1 MNRLNQIMNQT
12 EKAENKKKKQKSKK
26 ESTLPVYDMK
36 GQNITPEKK
45 KRDKRIAILILT
57 LTGIIVFLY
66 FPGMFIKSTEQSKNS
81 DAPVQTD
88 TSAIR
93 KTNSALRNNPSEDYD
108 GDGLTN
114 SEETT
119 LGTDPWHIDT
129 DGDGASDYY
138 EAKISNTDPLTP
150 DSTLLDVQTKNDKAK
165 GKKVGS
171 PYKIGN
177 VILWA
182 DDYDSKAYGTV
193 VETTTGYHFCNF
205 NGYAQFPS
213 GKYVYRVKNGVR
225 SLLSYRKDENA
236 WKVSAGDLVEVYDE
250 PLEEIVEFT
259 FFTKPVYAEANTATE
274 LLAKMLPDKGF
285 ITAEKKMKIDVEP
298 DTNKATVTD
307 IVKPVFDSNDDY
319 RYTVNNNT
327 LNDLQFVRKSIEDD
341 KSCIAVSLYNQEKGE
356 YLAVIYGYT
365 HSGDLLLADMNTLK
379 PIGTLKITESA
390 RKMLDENG
398 DIVSVS
404 YFEFNGFGFSSNNG
418 DRISFFAS
426 SSKTQST
433 ESQFKKDS
441 KKNTN
446 DKVKENNKDTSK
458 SEGSEKESNEQQD
471 RTDNA
476 SNVSDFTDTLPSADT
491 NSTDLDSTQ
500 SVAQ

>member
-1 MNRLNQIMNQT
+1 MRNLEEDERMLQVFLSRGLS
-12 EKAENKKKKQKSKK
+12 EKAAQDILDCLDHIEEMKNDPFQSYVYTK
-26 ESTLPVYDMK
+26 EKINEESQNDLWSADTALDKMK
-36 GQNITPEKK
+36 N
-45 KRDKRIAILILT
+45 AY
-57 LTGIIVFLY
+57 FLY
-66 FPGMFIKSTEQSKNS
+66 KNS
-81 DAPVQTD
+81 IFKEFAMIAYLDSLD
-88 TSAIR
+88 S
-93 KTNSALRNNPSEDYD
+93 KHKSEH
-108 GDGLTN
+108 L
-114 SEETT
+114 E
-119 LGTDPWHIDT
+119 
-129 DGDGASDYY
+129 
-138 EAKISNTDPLTP
+138 
-150 DSTLLDVQTKNDKAK
+150 Q
-165 GKKVGS
+165 
-171 PYKIGN
+171 
-177 VILWA
+177 ILWA

-446 DKVKENNKDTSK
+446 DKAKENNKDTSK
-458 SEGSEKESNEQQD
+458 SEGSEKESDGQQD

-476 SNVSDFTDTLPSADT
+476 SDFTDTLPSADT
-491 NSTDLDSTQ
+491 DSTDLDSTQ
-500 SVAQ
+500 SVVQ

>member
-1 MNRLNQIMNQT
+1 MNQT

-225 SLLSYRKDENA
+225 SLLSYRKD
-236 WKVSAGDLVEVYDE
+236 
-250 PLEEIVEFT
+250 
-259 FFTKPVYAEANTATE
+259 
-274 LLAKMLPDKGF
+274 
-285 ITAEKKMKIDVEP
+285 
-298 DTNKATVTD
+298 
-307 IVKPVFDSNDDY
+307 
-319 RYTVNNNT
+319 
-327 LNDLQFVRKSIEDD
+327 
-341 KSCIAVSLYNQEKGE
+341 
-356 YLAVIYGYT
+356 
-365 HSGDLLLADMNTLK
+365 
-379 PIGTLKITESA
+379 
-390 RKMLDENG
+390 
-398 DIVSVS
+398 
-404 YFEFNGFGFSSNNG
+404 
-418 DRISFFAS
+418 
-426 SSKTQST
+426 
-433 ESQFKKDS
+433 
-441 KKNTN
+441 
-446 DKVKENNKDTSK
+446 
-458 SEGSEKESNEQQD
+458 
-471 RTDNA
+471 
-476 SNVSDFTDTLPSADT
+476 
-491 NSTDLDSTQ
+491 
-500 SVAQ
+500 